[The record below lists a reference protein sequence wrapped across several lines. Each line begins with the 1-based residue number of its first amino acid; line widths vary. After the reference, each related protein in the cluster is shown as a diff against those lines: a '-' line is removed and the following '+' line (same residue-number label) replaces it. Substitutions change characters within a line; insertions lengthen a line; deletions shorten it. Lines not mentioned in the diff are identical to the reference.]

1 MNNKIFISGRV
12 SGIDYAYA
20 KRLFANAEMYWTKK
34 GYQVVNPTK
43 LCNKKWSWIR
53 CMIVCLWN
61 LAKCRYVYFL
71 PNYVYSRGA
80 TIELKAAKLL
90 NKVIY
95 FRYNNNKHIKL

>member
-12 SGIDYAYA
+12 SGITYKTA
-20 KRLFANAEMYWTKK
+20 KYNFLRAERYWQRK

-43 LCNKKWSWIR
+43 LCNKNWSWIR

-71 PNYVYSRGA
+71 PNYTYSQGA
-80 TIELKAAKLL
+80 KIEFKVAKLL
-90 NKVIY
+90 NKII
-95 FRYNNNKHIKL
+95 IKL

>member
-12 SGIDYAYA
+12 SGINYQTA
-20 KRLFANAEMYWTKK
+20 KYNFLRAERYWQRK

-43 LCNKKWSWIR
+43 LCNKNWSWIR

-71 PNYVYSRGA
+71 PNYTYSRGA
-80 TIELKAAKLL
+80 KIEFKVAKLL
-90 NKVIY
+90 NKII
-95 FRYNNNKHIKL
+95 IKL

>member
-1 MNNKIFISGRV
+1 MNNKIFISGQV
-12 SGIDYAYA
+12 SGIDYKTA
-20 KRLFANAEMYWTKK
+20 KYNFLRAERYWQKK

-43 LCNKKWSWIR
+43 LCNKNWSWIR

-95 FRYNNNKHIKL
+95 FRYNNNKPIKL

>member
-12 SGIDYAYA
+12 SGIPYKTA
-20 KRLFANAEMYWTKK
+20 KYNFLRAERYWQRK

-43 LCNKKWSWIR
+43 LCNKNWSWIR

-71 PNYVYSRGA
+71 PNYTYSRGA
-80 TIELKAAKLL
+80 KIEFKVAKLL
-90 NKVIY
+90 NKII
-95 FRYNNNKHIKL
+95 IKL